1 MTEKFVI
8 TGMTCAACAA
18 HVEKAANSVPG
29 VENAAVN
36 LMLGTLVCD
45 HGPEVDSSAIVAAVT
60 AAGYGAAPESEAR
73 RDIRKEQD
81 AAAKAMGKRLL
92 WSVVC
97 LVPLFYLSM
106 GHMMGLPVPAFMH
119 HQPLLAAFVLLSLTV
134 PILILNRSYFTVGF
148 SRLFQGSP
156 NMDSLVALG
165 AAASLSRTGASPCR
179 SRI

>member
-60 AAGYGAAPESEAR
+60 AGGARGWA
-73 RDIRKEQD
+73 
-81 AAAKAMGKRLL
+81 
-92 WSVVC
+92 
-97 LVPLFYLSM
+97 
-106 GHMMGLPVPAFMH
+106 
-119 HQPLLAAFVLLSLTV
+119 
-134 PILILNRSYFTVGF
+134 
-148 SRLFQGSP
+148 
-156 NMDSLVALG
+156 
-165 AAASLSRTGASPCR
+165 RTGGWGSGARAGPP
-179 SRI
+179 